1 MDMMHTPEGV
11 FEITSAPEADL
22 VVLDGLPL
30 YPSDDPRWGAFTRF
44 GRVAVYE
51 RTAPGDITERCRGA
65 RIVLTNKVPFTEA
78 VIAALPSLEYI
89 GVLATGYNIIDTAA
103 AARAGVTVT
112 NIPAYS
118 TASVAQNAIA
128 LLLAITNRAEH
139 YAAAVAAGRWAACPD
154 FSFRD
159 FPLTELD
166 GKAFGVVGFGN
177 TGAATARI
185 AAALG
190 MRVKVFTSK
199 PAEALPAGYEKT
211 DLDELFRTCDVV
223 SLHCPLTP
231 STRALVNA
239 DRLAMMKRSAILINT
254 SRGPVVDE
262 EALARALSEGR
273 IAAAGLDVLSQEPP
287 LPDNPLLHAP
297 GCVITPHIAWASD
310 EARERLMAT
319 AISNLDAFVLGTP
332 RNAVG

>member
-1 MDMMHTPEGV
+1 MDMLHTPEGA
-11 FEITSAPEADL
+11 FEITSPTDADI

-30 YPSDDPRWGAFTRF
+30 YPSSDRRWAALTRF

-51 RTAPGDITERCRGA
+51 RTHPDAIIERCRAA
-65 RIVLTNKVPFTEA
+65 RIVLTNKVPFTEP

-103 AARAGVTVT
+103 AARASVTVT

-128 LLLAITNRAEH
+128 LLLAITNRTEH
-139 YAAAVAAGRWAACPD
+139 YARAVASGRWAACPD

-159 FPLTELD
+159 FPLMELD
-166 GKAFGVVGFGN
+166 GKTFGVVGFGN

-190 MRVKVFTSK
+190 MRVRVFTSK
-199 PAEALPAGYEKT
+199 PAEALPEGYEKM

-231 STRALVNA
+231 STRGLVDSA
-239 DRLAMMKRSAILINT
+239 RLAMMKPGAIIINT

-262 EALARALSEGR
+262 QALADALARGH

-287 LPDNPLLHAP
+287 AADNPLLHAP
-297 GCVITPHIAWASD
+297 NCFITPHIAWASD

-319 AISNLDAFVLGTP
+319 ALSNIDAFLRGAP
-332 RNAVG
+332 RNVVG